1 MQSELID
8 YYDGD
13 ILLEGCLVQTEDDRP
28 KPLVLVAHDWTG
40 RRQYAIDKAHEIA
53 ALGMPHLR
61 LICTVKASLAPMVM
75 WP

>member
-1 MQSELID
+1 MQSELIE

-13 ILLEGCLVQTEDDRP
+13 ILLEGCLVHGEDDRP

-53 ALGMPHLR
+53 ALGRGGVARRFGELPHPGK
-61 LICTVKASLAPMVM
+61 V
-75 WP
+75 